1 MFGLLRKN
9 TVEEQLLQ
17 IRSDAAA
24 YLYEQ
29 FTAED
34 GTLSRLDRWTQ
45 RRVTE
50 ENLAKI
56 TRVLASDDPIE
67 LCYHNLTQEI
77 DAEARAGIYLTGPG
91 AKTKELRRLFGELG
105 ISGDLHQEMNDIAPV
120 LFGDELNLS
129 GDNLDLVW
137 ITIEDR
143 YDRAYI
149 DAKISELLMNGVMGY
164 EKPANDMTDAM
175 RALLYAFHEDRVRRQ
190 CDLPGLL
197 NDRAAGDL
205 TTMVS
210 ELAEKPGMRHWSP

>member
-1 MFGLLRKN
+1 MFGLARKN
-9 TVEEQLLQ
+9 TIEEQLLQ

-34 GTLSRLDRWTQ
+34 GALGRLDRWTQ

-56 TRVLASDDPIE
+56 TRVLESDDPIE
-67 LCYHNLTQEI
+67 LCYQNLTQEI
-77 DAEARAGIYLTGPG
+77 DAEAQAGVYLTGPG
-91 AKTKELRRLFGELG
+91 AKTKELRRLYGELG
-105 ISGDLHQEMNDIAPV
+105 VSGDLAREMNAIAPV
-120 LFGDELNLS
+120 VFGDELKLA

-137 ITIEDR
+137 VTIEDR

-149 DAKISELLMNGVMGY
+149 DARISEILMNGIM
-164 EKPANDMTDAM
+164 PSAATAADMTDAM
-175 RALLYAFHEDRVRRQ
+175 RALLYAFHEDRVRSK

-197 NDRAAGDL
+197 SDRAAADL
-205 TTMVS
+205 ATMVTA
-210 ELAEKPGMRHWSP
+210 LADESGMQH

>member
-1 MFGLLRKN
+1 MFGLARKN
-9 TVEEQLLQ
+9 TIEEQLLQ

-34 GTLSRLDRWTQ
+34 GALGRLDRWTQ

-56 TRVLASDDPIE
+56 TRVLESDDPIE
-67 LCYHNLTQEI
+67 LCYQNLTQEI
-77 DAEARAGIYLTGPG
+77 DAEAQAGVYLTGPG
-91 AKTKELRRLFGELG
+91 AKTKELRRLYGELG
-105 ISGDLHQEMNDIAPV
+105 VSGDLAREMNAIAPV
-120 LFGDELNLS
+120 VFGDELKLA

-137 ITIEDR
+137 VTIEDR

-149 DAKISELLMNGVMGY
+149 DAKISEILMNGIM
-164 EKPANDMTDAM
+164 PSAATAADMTDAM
-175 RALLYAFHEDRVRRQ
+175 RALLYAFHEDRVRSK

-197 NDRAAGDL
+197 SDRAAADL
-205 TTMVS
+205 ATIVTA
-210 ELAEKPGMRHWSP
+210 LADESGMQH

>member
-9 TVEEQLLQ
+9 TAEEQLLQ

-34 GTLSRLDRWTQ
+34 AALGRLDRWTQ

-56 TRVLASDDPIE
+56 TRVLESDDPIE
-67 LCYHNLTQEI
+67 HCYQNLVQEI
-77 DAEARAGIYLTGPG
+77 DAEAQAGIFLTGPG
-91 AKTKELRRLFGELG
+91 AKTQELRRLFGELG
-105 ISGDLHQEMNDIAPV
+105 ISGDLRHDMTTIAPE
-120 LFGDELNLS
+120 LFADELNPS
-129 GDNLDLVW
+129 GDGLDLVW
-137 ITIEDR
+137 MTIEDR
-143 YDRAYI
+143 YDRAYV
-149 DAKISELLMNGVMGY
+149 DAKISELLMNGVMGF

-190 CDLPGLL
+190 CALPGLL
-197 NDRAAGDL
+197 NNRARVDL

-210 ELAEKPGMRHWSP
+210 ELAEKPGMRH

>member
-34 GTLSRLDRWTQ
+34 GALGRLDRWTQ

-56 TRVLASDDPIE
+56 TRVLESDDPIE
-67 LCYHNLTQEI
+67 LCYQNLAQEI
-77 DAEARAGIYLTGPG
+77 DAEAQSGIYLTGSG
-91 AKTKELRRLFGELG
+91 GKTKELRRLFGELG
-105 ISGDLHQEMNDIAPV
+105 ISGDLHQEMNAIAPV
-120 LFGDELNLS
+120 LFDDELKHS
-129 GDNLDLVW
+129 GGNLDLVW

-149 DAKISELLMNGVMGY
+149 DARISEILMNGILPS
-164 EKPANDMTDAM
+164 ETTTADMTDAM

-205 TTMVS
+205 ATMVIA
-210 ELAEKPGMRHWSP
+210 LADESGLQH